1 MRKIFVILAVALALL
16 VTLRDDARAQSPAL
30 EVGSPRSFTVGGNLA
45 FSVKFLCGTIAPGPG
60 LPLAA
65 GTYLTAINIHN
76 LSGSVTHITYA
87 FNGLLKD
94 SFFLSPGVVSLDC
107 RNIVMGGGPLFPG
120 SFAPGDPFSEGFV
133 TLSAVEAKGRLL
145 NVVPVYTVATVPQ

>member
-1 MRKIFVILAVALALL
+1 MRKRYLILAVALALL

-30 EVGSPRSFTVGGNLA
+30 EVGSPRSFIVGGQLLI
-45 FSVKFLCGTIAPGPG
+45 SVKFLCGTIAPGPG

-76 LSGSVTHITYA
+76 LSASQTGIGIAINGRLIFDIRIVAGSVT
-87 FNGLLKD
+87 
-94 SFFLSPGVVSLDC
+94 SFDC
-107 RNIVMGGGPLFPG
+107 RNIVPGGPFPSG
-120 SFAPGDPFSEGFV
+120 FVPSDPFSEGFV
-133 TLSAVEAKGRLL
+133 TVSVQHGRQV

>member
-1 MRKIFVILAVALALL
+1 MRKRFVILAVALALL

-30 EVGSPRSFTVGGNLA
+30 EVGSPRSFTVGGQVLI
-45 FSVKFLCGTIAPGPG
+45 SVKFLCGTILPGPG

-76 LSGSVTHITYA
+76 LSASQTGIAIAV
-87 FNGLLKD
+87 NGLLIFDVRIGAGSVK
-94 SFFLSPGVVSLDC
+94 SFDC
-107 RNIVMGGGPLFPG
+107 RNIVPG
-120 SFAPGDPFSEGFV
+120 SFVPSGFTPLDSFSEGFV
-133 TLSAVEAKGRLL
+133 TVYVQHGRQV